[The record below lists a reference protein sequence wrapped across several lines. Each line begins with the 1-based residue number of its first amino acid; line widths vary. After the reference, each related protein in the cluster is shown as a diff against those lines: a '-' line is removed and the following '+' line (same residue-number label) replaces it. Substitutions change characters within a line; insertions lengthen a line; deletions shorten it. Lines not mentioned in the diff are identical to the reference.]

1 MAPLIQPLASAAT
14 GGQARATPIAVK
26 ASSAMRLMGFTSLRL
41 MVKIQMLV
49 IDRYWS
55 GLGGYVNLP
64 KKEIPVRALVG
75 P

>member
-1 MAPLIQPLASAAT
+1 
-14 GGQARATPIAVK
+14 
-26 ASSAMRLMGFTSLRL
+26 MGFTSLRL
-41 MVKIQMLV
+41 DVKIQMLV

-55 GLGGYVNLP
+55 GFGGHVNLP